1 MIKTFNMKQLLLLL
15 LITLSFNLSAQTED
29 YDGTYVLHIDGKDGN
44 ILDYNLRLNSDNTFQ
59 FTSFQKLIDIRGE
72 QNKYNYGK
80 GTWKVENK
88 IIKFTTQATDLDEK
102 HTMNFSGSTARL
114 IKKSP
119 RDTSDK
125 IVPTALQFYKSEIFW
140 ISNLKLLLKI

>member
-1 MIKTFNMKQLLLLL
+1 MKKLFLLLLL
-15 LITLSFNLSAQTED
+15 TLSFNLSAQTED
-29 YDGTYVLHIDGKDGN
+29 YTGTYIIYIEGKDGN
-44 ILDYNLRLNSDNTFQ
+44 ILDYKLHLNQDNTFM
-59 FTSFQKLIDIRGE
+59 FVSYQKLIDIRGE

-88 IIKFTTQATDLDEK
+88 IIKFTTEATDLDEK
-102 HTMNFSGSTARL
+102 HTMDFSGSTARL

-140 ISNLKLLLKI
+140 ISNLKLLLKE

>member
-1 MIKTFNMKQLLLLL
+1 MKNLFLFL
-15 LITLSFNLSAQTED
+15 LITCFNLAAQTED
-29 YDGTYVLHIDGKDGN
+29 YAGTYSIHIDGKDGN
-44 ILDYNLRLNSDNTFQ
+44 ILDYKLHLNTDNTFE
-59 FTSFQKLIDIRGE
+59 FISYQKLVDVRGE
-72 QNKYNYGK
+72 QHKYQYGK

-125 IVPTALQFYKSEIFW
+125 VVPTVLQFYKSDIFW
-140 ISNLKLLLKI
+140 IANLKLLLKE